1 MNLTTVE
8 ERSRTFQIVR
18 GCYESLG
25 YCLLDFIYSYQT
37 A

>member
-1 MNLTTVE
+1 MNLINVE
-8 ERSRTFQIVR
+8 ERSQTFQIVR
-18 GCYESLG
+18 GCYESVA